1 MMFAE
6 ELGPVGWSAVAGSIL
21 AAVVAT
27 ATSIF
32 NMRRTAKKE
41 DVAQLRSDED
51 RIITQQRDMYE
62 RAKKQ
67 WEDDRIEFGRRI
79 DALEKRIA
87 KSEKSFDRV
96 KTMYVQEVARRK
108 YLQGILRQHKIEI
121 EEWDM
126 STAELAAFDSDLAS
140 VTTPPAPSP
149 APPPEIKP

>member
-1 MMFAE
+1 MLFAE
-6 ELGPVGWSAVAGSIL
+6 ELGPVGWSAIAGSVL
-21 AAVVAT
+21 TALVAAFTTVWN
-27 ATSIF
+27 I
-32 NMRRTAKKE
+32 RRTAKKE

-51 RIITQQRDMYE
+51 RVITQQRELFE

-67 WEDDRIEFGRRI
+67 WEEDRVEFGSRI

-87 KSEKSFDRV
+87 KSERAFDRV

-140 VTTPPAPSP
+140 VATTPTPTPK
-149 APPPEIKP
+149 PPEVK